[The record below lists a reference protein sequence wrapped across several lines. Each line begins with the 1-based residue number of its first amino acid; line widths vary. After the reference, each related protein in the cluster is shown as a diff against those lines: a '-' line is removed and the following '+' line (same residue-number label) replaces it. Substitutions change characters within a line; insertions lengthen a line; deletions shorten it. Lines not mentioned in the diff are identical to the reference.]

1 MTAASRTPG
10 PWYVDLYGEWGICV
24 RSRTKSTRNI
34 RDSQPRAAFIATR
47 LVQADAEFIVQAC
60 NSHDELLAAC
70 EAALPALR
78 WSLTHQPGNSVQVH
92 DCMPLIEAAIA
103 HTRTGPAS

>member
-1 MTAASRTPG
+1 MTEANRTPG
-10 PWYVDLYGEWGICV
+10 PWYVDLHRAWSFCV
-24 RSRTKSTRNI
+24 RSRTKSTRSI
-34 RDSQPRAAFIATR
+34 FDGGTRDAFIATH
-47 LVQADAEFIVQAC
+47 LPQADAEFIARAC

-103 HTRTGPAS
+103 HARQEVKL